1 MGRCLQAQKCP
12 TGQPS
17 PSILVYNQID
27 YILVAHR
34 HIRLLQACKAY
45 SSSAITSSDH
55 RLLIATIDFPARRWY
70 RCPPKPKPQ
79 RAVSHLANNSKIRIQ
94 YQLTLWEK
102 LRTLNHAD
110 WDATSSAIQEAAH
123 ETFGLEIKPKNPRQ
137 FVTDDPET
145 RELSRKQK
153 ELRILMMT
161 ALPRERACIRADR
174 YQTLRRLPILVKK
187 RLER

>member
-1 MGRCLQAQKCP
+1 MTFLPGGGTTVL
-12 TGQPS
+12 
-17 PSILVYNQID
+17 LN
-27 YILVAHR
+27 YIE
-34 HIRLLQACKAY
+34 
-45 SSSAITSSDH
+45 
-55 RLLIATIDFPARRWY
+55 
-70 RCPPKPKPQ
+70 PQ
-79 RAVSHLANNSKIRIQ
+79 LAVSHLANNSKIRIQ

-161 ALPRERACIRADR
+161 ALPRERACIYALSNIRF
-174 YQTLRRLPILVKK
+174 
-187 RLER
+187 